1 MSVAFGQKGRCEMK
15 LFRTP
20 MLIASLLGFGILA
33 SVDAPPAH
41 ADFVFGEPIKFA
53 PGLSRDDGIDCLSYD
68 GLEMYFDSNRSGGEG
83 DWDIWVMRRA
93 SIDADWGLPENL
105 GSAINSPKEDNW
117 ASISA
122 DGLTLYFISN
132 RPGGFGNFDI
142 YTTTRTAKD
151 ADWGP
156 AGNLGP
162 EINSSAGDSSVWISP
177 DGLEL
182 YFESWR
188 SGGCGSGDIYVARRA
203 TVDDT
208 WGEPENLGPLVNS
221 PYTEVWPTLSPD
233 GLLLFF
239 SDTTLALRPG
249 GYGGGDM
256 WMARRAN
263 LSEPWQAAVNLGANL
278 NTPLFDGAARISSDG
293 RTLYFAR
300 EHTGSWEAWQAAIIP
315 IVDFTGDGHVDGK
328 DLLVMVMELGGSDSL
343 CDIGPYA
350 WGDGVVDAKDLKVL
364 AEYIG
369 QGFQDPTLVAHWA
382 FDETEGDIAT
392 DSMDESDG
400 RVMIGAT
407 WRPHAGMVGGALELD
422 GVTGSVVTDSVAE
435 LATGPFSVI
444 AWVKGGAP
452 GQILLNHGGTTDWL
466 MANPIDG
473 SLMTKLTS
481 PTQPLAIG
489 TSEAVI
495 TDGKWH
501 RIALVWDGVDR
512 ILYMDGKEVA
522 RDPQPD
528 ITVSDGKF
536 IIGAGSTTGTGW
548 AGLIDDVRIYSRV
561 VRP

>member
-1 MSVAFGQKGRCEMK
+1 
-15 LFRTP
+15 
-20 MLIASLLGFGILA
+20 
-33 SVDAPPAH
+33 
-41 ADFVFGEPIKFA
+41 
-53 PGLSRDDGIDCLSYD
+53 
-68 GLEMYFDSNRSGGEG
+68 
-83 DWDIWVMRRA
+83 
-93 SIDADWGLPENL
+93 
-105 GSAINSPKEDNW
+105 
-117 ASISA
+117 
-122 DGLTLYFISN
+122 
-132 RPGGFGNFDI
+132 
-142 YTTTRTAKD
+142 
-151 ADWGP
+151 
-156 AGNLGP
+156 
-162 EINSSAGDSSVWISP
+162 
-177 DGLEL
+177 
-182 YFESWR
+182 
-188 SGGCGSGDIYVARRA
+188 
-203 TVDDT
+203 
-208 WGEPENLGPLVNS
+208 
-221 PYTEVWPTLSPD
+221 
-233 GLLLFF
+233 
-239 SDTTLALRPG
+239 
-249 GYGGGDM
+249 
-256 WMARRAN
+256 
-263 LSEPWQAAVNLGANL
+263 
-278 NTPLFDGAARISSDG
+278 
-293 RTLYFAR
+293 
-300 EHTGSWEAWQAAIIP
+300 
-315 IVDFTGDGHVDGK
+315 
-328 DLLVMVMELGGSDSL
+328 
-343 CDIGPYA
+343 
-350 WGDGVVDAKDLKVL
+350 
-364 AEYIG
+364 
-369 QGFQDPTLVAHWA
+369 VAHWA